1 MGKWRNSSQQPP
13 DYEVGYGRPP
23 KSTRFQ
29 PGRSGNPKRRPRQQ
43 KTIGASLQR
52 ALSRRVRIQENG
64 VTKTVALNDLIA
76 TQLTNKAAKCDLR
89 AMKLLFDLTDRYRC
103 STGEPAIEI
112 RLLPHDEK
120 L

>member
-1 MGKWRNSSQQPP
+1 MGKWRRPSQPP

-29 PGRSGNPKRRPRQQ
+29 PGRSGNPRGRPRKQE
-43 KTIGASLQR
+43 TVGALLRR

-64 VTKTVALNDLIA
+64 VTRSPSVKEIAL
-76 TQLTNKAAKCDLR
+76 TQLVNKAAKGELG
-89 AMKLLFDLTDRYRC
+89 AMKLLFDLIDRYYG

-112 RLLPHDEK
+112 RLLPGDEK